1 MKIKNKLTTTTIPL
15 FPMNFPI
22 LDIPL
27 EVLLVVP
34 IPIALEFYLKTLEQ
48 NNLMTRLSYINFDVT
63 MLKILDLISFE
74 SLQTLFC

>member
-34 IPIALEFYLKTLEQ
+34 IPIALEFHIKTLE
-48 NNLMTRLSYINFDVT
+48 
-63 MLKILDLISFE
+63 
-74 SLQTLFC
+74 